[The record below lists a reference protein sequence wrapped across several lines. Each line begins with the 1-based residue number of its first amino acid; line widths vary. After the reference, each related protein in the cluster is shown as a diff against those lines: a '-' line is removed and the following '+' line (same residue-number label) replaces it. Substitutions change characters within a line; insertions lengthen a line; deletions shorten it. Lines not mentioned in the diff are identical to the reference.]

1 MEGDNKRSRGQEVWL
16 RVSTAVFQGPEEQ
29 AGQQGLTMRTHY
41 TQAKHGEMN
50 GSGDGQEG
58 LVRRLSRY
66 SRQ

>member
-1 MEGDNKRSRGQEVWL
+1 MRL

-29 AGQQGLTMRTHY
+29 AGARINHEDPH
-41 TQAKHGEMN
+41 TQAEHPEMH

-58 LVRRLSRY
+58 LVRRLSCY

>member
-1 MEGDNKRSRGQEVWL
+1 MRL

-29 AGQQGLTMRTHY
+29 AGAGINHEDTPPP
-41 TQAKHGEMN
+41 QAEYPEMH

-66 SRQ
+66 SWQ